1 MDESIPRALQPP
13 VAVALAKLVKEFPGP
28 GALPGRIYAEPKWDG
43 FRAIILSDSDG
54 VTLRS
59 RQGKDLSRIFPELC
73 AAVRAQVP
81 PGVVL
86 DGEAVIW
93 NGDRLDFEALQRRM
107 VSSRAALP
115 ALVHELP
122 AAFAAFDVLAVA
134 GQDVRGVPF
143 TARRQLLEELARDW
157 AAPLN
162 LSPTTTDMEL
172 AKTWLKD
179 LPATGVEGLVFKG
192 GSQPYDGSRSWLKLK
207 TKSTFDA
214 VCAAVIGP
222 ITQPQ
227 AIIAGLP
234 INGQLRIV
242 GRSTVLSTRAGRELG
257 RQLRPAEPG
266 HPWPEEISETSLN
279 RFSKGK
285 GPVRLTL
292 VEPMVVE
299 VAADVAWSGRSF
311 RHPLSFI
318 RARPELDPQDVQ
330 LPPTLASGSQQGSN
344 QP

>member
-13 VAVALAKLVKEFPGP
+13 VAVALAKLVKTFPGP
-28 GALPGRIYAEPKWDG
+28 GALPGVLYSEPKWDG
-43 FRAIILSDSDG
+43 FRAIVLSDSDG
-54 VTLRS
+54 VTLWS
-59 RQGKDLSRIFPELC
+59 RQGKELSRIFPELC
-73 AAVRAQVP
+73 ASVRVQVP

-86 DGEAVIW
+86 DGEAVVW

-107 VSSRAALP
+107 VSSRAVLL

-122 AAFAAFDVLAVA
+122 ASFAAFDVLAVA
-134 GQDVRGVPF
+134 GQDIRSVPF
-143 TARRQLLEELARDW
+143 TGRRQLLEELARDW
-157 AAPLN
+157 TAPLN

-192 GSQPYDGSRSWLKLK
+192 GSQSYDGSRSWLKLK
-207 TKSTFDA
+207 TKSTLDA

-234 INGQLRIV
+234 VDGQLRIV
-242 GRSTVLSTRAGRELG
+242 GRSTVLSTRVGRELG
-257 RQLRPAEPG
+257 RQLRPAQPG

-279 RFSKGK
+279 RFSKDK
-285 GPVRLTL
+285 GPVHLTL

-299 VAADVAWSGRSF
+299 ISADVAWTGKFF
-311 RHPLSFI
+311 RHGVGYV
-318 RARPELDPQDVQ
+318 RARPELDPANVE
-330 LPPTLASGSQQGSN
+330 LPPHLKR
-344 QP
+344 

>member
-13 VAVALAKLVKEFPGP
+13 VAVALAKLVKTFPSP
-28 GALPGRIYAEPKWDG
+28 GSLPGGMWAEPKWDG
-43 FRAIILSDSDG
+43 YRAIVLNDSDG
-54 VTLRS
+54 VTLWS
-59 RQGKDLSRIFPELC
+59 RQGKELSRIFPDLC
-73 AAVRAQVP
+73 AAVWAQVP

-93 NGDRLDFEALQRRM
+93 NEDRLDFEALQRRM

-134 GQDVRGVPF
+134 GQDIRSVPF
-143 TARRQLLEELARDW
+143 AGRRQLLEELARDW

-162 LSPTTTDMEL
+162 LSPTTRDMEL

-179 LPATGVEGLVFKG
+179 LPGTGVEGLVFKG
-192 GSQPYDGSRSWLKLK
+192 GAQPYDGSRAWLKLK

-234 INGQLRIV
+234 VDGQLRIV
-242 GRSTVLSTRAGRELG
+242 GRSTVLSTRVGRELG
-257 RQLRPAEPG
+257 RQLRPAQPG

-279 RFSKGK
+279 RFSKDK
-285 GPVRLTL
+285 GPVHLTL
-292 VEPMVVE
+292 VEPIVVE
-299 VAADVAWSGRSF
+299 ISTDVAWTGKSF
-311 RHPLSFI
+311 RHPLSI
-318 RARPELDPQDVQ
+318 LRSRPELDPADVE
-330 LPPTLASGSQQGSN
+330 LPPHLER
-344 QP
+344 